1 MATVIFYEKQGCANN
16 AKQKRLLIDA
26 GHTVIAKNLLTED
39 WQVETLRPF
48 FTGLAMRDWFN
59 YNAPLIKHGDINP
72 EELNE
77 EQAINLMLEHPLLI
91 RRPLLQVGNECRAGF
106 DAERVQAWLSVHSA
120 EDIETC
126 TKPEGGC
133 HHG

>member
-1 MATVIFYEKQGCANN
+1 MATVIFYEKPNCANN
-16 AKQKRLLIDA
+16 AKQKRLLIEA
-26 GHTVIAKNLLTED
+26 GHTVIAKNLLAEIWQED
-39 WQVETLRPF
+39 TLRPF
-48 FTGLAMRDWFN
+48 FTGLAVRDWFN
-59 YNAPLIKHGDINP
+59 YSAPAIKHGDINP

-77 EQAINLMLEHPLLI
+77 EQAMALMLENPLLI

-106 DAERVQAWLSVHSA
+106 DVERVQSWLAVHSS
-120 EDIETC
+120 DDLETC